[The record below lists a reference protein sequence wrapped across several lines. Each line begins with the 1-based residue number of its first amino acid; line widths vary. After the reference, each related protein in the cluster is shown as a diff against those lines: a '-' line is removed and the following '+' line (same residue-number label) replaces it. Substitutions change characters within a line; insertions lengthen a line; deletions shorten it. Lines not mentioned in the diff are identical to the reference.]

1 MAIIYKI
8 TNTIT
13 NKSYIGETKSVNP
26 FTRWRQHKNTIE
38 NNRGCPALQ
47 DAVKKYGIENFKFEI
62 LIFCFDEDRY
72 KLEID
77 YIKKYKTK
85 VPNGYN
91 ISKGGTGGGF
101 EGKTHTEETRE
112 KIKQNLKKKYV
123 DNPELRKEISER
135 NKVIMKDEEVRNKI
149 KDGMKNSEK
158 LKKAVEEKRIGNY
171 KKKSPDKETKN
182 KISDSLKEYYSCLNE
197 NNEYSE
203 KKYKE
208 IKEKIKGIK
217 IQQYDK
223 NYILIN
229 EFDSIREASRITN
242 IARTSIGLNLKDK
255 VKHAGGF
262 IWKKIESE

>member
-158 LKKAVEEKRIGNY
+158 WNNAVEEKKIGGNL
-171 KKKSPDKETKN
+171 KPSTETKN
-182 KISDSLKEYYSCLNE
+182 KISESLKKYYSIKENNIINIQKHRDRCAEVKGVKIKQFDTNNNLLNE
-197 NNEYSE
+197 FKS
-203 KKYKE
+203 
-208 IKEKIKGIK
+208 
-217 IQQYDK
+217 
-223 NYILIN
+223 IN
-229 EFDSIREASRITN
+229 EASRVTG
-242 IARTSIGLNLKDK
+242 IARVSINYNLKNK
-255 VKHAGGF
+255 LKHAGGF